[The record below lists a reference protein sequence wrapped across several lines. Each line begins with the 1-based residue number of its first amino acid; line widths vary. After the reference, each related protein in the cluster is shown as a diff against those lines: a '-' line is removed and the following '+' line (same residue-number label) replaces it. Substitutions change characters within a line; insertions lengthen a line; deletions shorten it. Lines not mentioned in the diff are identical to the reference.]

1 MTISMWSMRGQ
12 SALSFFNFELSAEAF
27 GQAANIVMWILA
39 TISIVFFGRSF
50 YINALRQAKHR
61 SANMDTLI
69 ALSTAM
75 AYLLSLFNTLF
86 PKVLLSKGI
95 EPHIYFESVAVI
107 IAFILL
113 GRWLEERAKDSTA
126 SALKKLIGLQPKRV
140 NVLRSCSGNSEQ
152 EILTIDIED
161 VVAGESIVVK
171 PGEKIAVDGVITEGS
186 TFIDES
192 MLTGESIPVGKS
204 VGEKVFAGTINQ
216 SGSFIFKAERI
227 GRQTALSQ
235 IIALVRQAQGS
246 RAPSQRLADKIASV
260 FVPVVMVIAIV
271 TLAVWLVCGAV
282 ISSSSAAWGNY
293 LMMGI
298 LSAVTV
304 LVIACPCALGLATP
318 TAIMVGIGKGAD
330 NGILIKDAEAM
341 ERAHKIDTV
350 ALDKTGT
357 LTIGHPKVTYQ
368 YWSKEATLQQK
379 QILAALESNSQH
391 PIAEAIAKE
400 LSSCNNSSVIAH
412 IENHSGMGVSAKVG
426 LKNYYAGS
434 ATLMKEVG
442 AEITKE
448 FGDKAEELAAQAK
461 SIVYFAEDKRVIA
474 LLAVADKLKEGAKE
488 AIAELKRRGIK
499 VVMLSGDNKATA
511 EAIAKECAIDEVIS
525 NVMPADKEQYIRELQ
540 TQGHIVAMV
549 GDGINDSAALAR
561 ADVSIAMGSGSDIA
575 IDAAKITI
583 TSSNLAKIASAIR
596 LSDKTVKTIKM
607 NLFWAFIYNVIAIPV
622 AAGALYPIN
631 GFLLNPMIAGA
642 AMALSSVCVVSNS
655 LLLKL
660 KKI

>member
-161 VVAGESIVVK
+161 VVAGERIVVK

-282 ISSSSAAWGNY
+282 ISSSSATWGNY

-642 AMALSSVCVVSNS
+642 AMALSITERN
-655 LLLKL
+655 LNQKMMPHT
-660 KKI
+660 

>member
-161 VVAGESIVVK
+161 VVAGETIVVK

-204 VGEKVFAGTINQ
+204 VGDKVFAGTINQ

-282 ISSSSAAWGNY
+282 ISSNSAAWGNY

-426 LKNYYAGS
+426 RKNYYAGS

>member
-1 MTISMWSMRGQ
+1 M
-12 SALSFFNFELSAEAF
+12 
-27 GQAANIVMWILA
+27 
-39 TISIVFFGRSF
+39 
-50 YINALRQAKHR
+50 
-61 SANMDTLI
+61 
-69 ALSTAM
+69 
-75 AYLLSLFNTLF
+75 
-86 PKVLLSKGI
+86 
-95 EPHIYFESVAVI
+95 
-107 IAFILL
+107 
-113 GRWLEERAKDSTA
+113 
-126 SALKKLIGLQPKRV
+126 
-140 NVLRSCSGNSEQ
+140 
-152 EILTIDIED
+152 
-161 VVAGESIVVK
+161 AGETIVVK

-379 QILAALESNSQH
+379 QILAALESSSQH

-622 AAGALYPIN
+622 AAGVLYPIN

>member
-161 VVAGESIVVK
+161 VVAGETIVVK

-282 ISSSSAAWGNY
+282 ISSNSATWGNY

-442 AEITKE
+442 AKITKE